1 MEDNE
6 KKFVNYLFSIGLVS
20 PETIENIM
28 NIIVTEKNKNLNDKN
43 NLYFNALQNYINNFL
58 FNNQD
63 KMNLIINQI
72 INKFNNKLY
81 NIKKRDILLKNILLK
96 KNNKKTNDILEKK
109 YKYLMKWYRNILLNK
124 KNFINPYTYYE
135 TSSSKQEKENLKECT
150 FRPKINSSSSTRTFS
165 KNNKEQYEY
174 LNNSVYDRLY
184 GKFIQY
190 NLKKEIKKQ
199 ENEQIIKKSVPF
211 TPHLYKSPENFKNI
225 AQKNFNERQEIYKE
239 KRNNNLKNLE
249 DSINENV
256 KTKCTFIPH
265 LNKNRK
271 AHSPKY
277 YENKNKKKE
286 ELEKLKNEH
295 LKRPVDTKYIENLYN
310 NYKLKKSKINKIK
323 LEMDKESGIT
333 FKPFLSTENTNYS
346 KSYKEKVNLYSFN
359 NNNYNNNNHY
369 EMNNNIYNNNNFE
382 NKNKNKLYTSKEK
395 EQITKNII
403 NKLYGEKNYNN
414 YNTNLTQN

>member
-6 KKFVNYLFSIGLVS
+6 KNFVNYLFSIGLVS

-346 KSYKEKVNLYSFN
+346 KPYKEKVNLYSFN
-359 NNNYNNNNHY
+359 NNIYNNNNHY